1 MPEETF
7 SEQDR
12 VNILMDFVKQGYYQ
26 QAGAF
31 VKQFSE
37 PFYQI
42 IVSQPFLLCCS
53 YYCFGC
59 NDGQQ
64 NINLLS
70 LAAVLYRFYKMW
82 DEIYCIYIRNTI

>member
-1 MPEETF
+1 MDKALPCLMDWAEPYLWKRGSLHKQQGAGGNF
-7 SEQDR
+7 LEQDR

-42 IVSQPFLLCCS
+42 IVSQPF
-53 YYCFGC
+53 
-59 NDGQQ
+59 
-64 NINLLS
+64 
-70 LAAVLYRFYKMW
+70 FYVVPIIVSGVMMGNK
-82 DEIYCIYIRNTI
+82 I

>member
-12 VNILMDFVKQGYYQ
+12 VNILMDSVKQGYYQ

-37 PFYQI
+37 PSRFIRLLSLSLFCYVVPI
-42 IVSQPFLLCCS
+42 IVS
-53 YYCFGC
+53 GVMMG
-59 NDGQQ
+59 NK
-64 NINLLS
+64 I
-70 LAAVLYRFYKMW
+70 
-82 DEIYCIYIRNTI
+82 

>member
-1 MPEETF
+1 MEREAVCTSSKVPEETF

-42 IVSQPFLLCCS
+42 IVSQPFVMLFLLL
-53 YYCFGC
+53 FR
-59 NDGQQ
+59 
-64 NINLLS
+64 
-70 LAAVLYRFYKMW
+70 V
-82 DEIYCIYIRNTI
+82 